1 MSDLK
6 EKQVKSENVDTREA
20 SRSKVFLKIKQFRK
34 FQLSWR
40 EVGTSSL
47 EVSNSAGQEILLVH
61 QMSKMK
67 MTLVDFDVNILRDFN
82 EIMFDMIFKRI
93 VMFPHLPME

>member
-6 EKQVKSENVDTREA
+6 EEQVESEKVNIREA
-20 SRSKVFLKIKQFRK
+20 NRSKVFLKIKQFRK
-34 FQLSWR
+34 FPLSWR
-40 EVGTSSL
+40 ELGTSSL

-67 MTLVDFDVNILRDFN
+67 MTLVDFDVNIPRDFN
-82 EIMFDMIFKRI
+82 EIMFNMIFKRI
-93 VMFPHLPME
+93 IMFLHRPME